1 MIRITRSTY
10 APYGDDQ
17 KGEGETLM
25 ISAEVERNKIQYK
38 PVYTR
43 IFFLS
48 QLEIWYTE
56 ISIKPMVVGVL
67 VYWNEF

>member
-43 IFFLS
+43 IFFVAARDLVYRNKHKTDGCRGS
-48 QLEIWYTE
+48 
-56 ISIKPMVVGVL
+56 GVL
-67 VYWNEF
+67 E